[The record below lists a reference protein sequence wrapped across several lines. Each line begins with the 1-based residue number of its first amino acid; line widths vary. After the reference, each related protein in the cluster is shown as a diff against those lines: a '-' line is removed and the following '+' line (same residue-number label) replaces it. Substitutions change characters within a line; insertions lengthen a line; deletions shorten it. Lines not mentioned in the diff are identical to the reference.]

1 MEAVNVQPLQAR
13 RPYEG
18 EDEQLV
24 QIPPAEE
31 SEGDYEN
38 GAEAGAGAG
47 GDQSRRSSQFTMSR
61 CTNSAR
67 TSELTISFEGEV
79 YVFPAVTPD
88 KVRCLLYSFFCKCM
102 SSFGSV
108 PAEKNQITC
117 NESQLETLVKTM
129 YVYSLCSNANSVSWD
144 GWRLLMV
151 MDDSYWCR
159 LFMDFVYSELHVKC

>member
-38 GAEAGAGAG
+38 GAEAGAGAGAG

-88 KVRCLLYSFFCKCM
+88 KVRCLLYIFFCKCM

-108 PAEKNQITC
+108 VPAEKN
-117 NESQLETLVKTM
+117 K
-129 YVYSLCSNANSVSWD
+129 
-144 GWRLLMV
+144 
-151 MDDSYWCR
+151 
-159 LFMDFVYSELHVKC
+159 